1 MKKTKLLLILLIA
14 QLPCCVSQQKQTELL
29 SLFDPDDHLIHYS
42 GRIDFSNPNR
52 PKLTGAGA
60 YFQIAFRS
68 SRCDILLEDQNLNNN
83 HNYISIVLDG
93 KYRGRI
99 KISKDKTQYKIATN
113 LKDTNHTLL
122 VCKATEAQNG
132 YIEFKGII
140 CAKLLRLE
148 DKRIRKIEF
157 IGDSI
162 TCGMGLD
169 ASEIPCDLAEWYD
182 QHNAYLAYGPL
193 VCRELN
199 ADWLLSSVSGIGITR
214 NWNSPGPTMPE
225 VYENLYLNTDANSF
239 WDAGNFVPDLVAICL
254 GTNDFSDGDGSY
266 ERGELDSAKFVA
278 DYIRFVK
285 RIRNRYPDAQICL
298 LSSPMLS
305 GQKSEQL
312 QKNLSSVLQHIQD
325 EEKDNKVHTFVFSRT
340 YTNGCS
346 THPNKEEHQKMA
358 EELLPFFKKVM
369 DWQPEDTI

>member
-1 MKKTKLLLILLIA
+1 MKKTKILFILLIT
-14 QLPCCVSQQKQTELL
+14 QLSCCVSQQKKSELIN
-29 SLFDPDDHLIHYS
+29 FYTPDNFNIQYT
-42 GRIDFSNPNR
+42 GRIDFQNPDKPR
-52 PKLTGAGA
+52 LSGAGA
-60 YFQIAFRS
+60 YIQINFRS
-68 SRCDILLEDQNLNNN
+68 SRCDILLEDQNFNNN
-83 HNYISIVLDG
+83 HNYVSIVIDG
-93 KYRGRI
+93 KYHRRI
-99 KISKDKTQYKIATN
+99 KVNKDKTQYKIAEN
-113 LKDTNHTLL
+113 LKDTKHTLL

-132 YIEFKGII
+132 YIEFKGLL
-140 CAKLLRLE
+140 CSKLLLFKDE
-148 DKRIRKIEF
+148 QKRKIEF

-169 ASEIPCDLAEWYD
+169 ASEIPCDSAQWYD

-193 VCRELN
+193 IAKELN
-199 ADWLLSSVSGIGITR
+199 ADWLLSSVSGIGMTR

-225 VYENLYLNTDANSF
+225 VYKHTYLNTDSNSI
-239 WDAGNFVPDLVAICL
+239 WDAGNFVPDLVSICL

-312 QKNLSSVLQHIQD
+312 QKNLSSVLQHTQD
-325 EEKDNKVHTFVFSRT
+325 VENDNKVHMFVFSSLKAG
-340 YTNGCS
+340 GCS
-346 THPNKEEHQKMA
+346 GHPNRQEHQSMA

-369 DWQPEDTI
+369 DW